1 MKMSKKLKKCDWCGK
16 MKNNVNHSYYAMSPI
31 IPKYE
36 EKITK
41 AIEKYGP
48 EWWTG
53 LEKDDEGLAEKLM
66 NYDQLTCTVG
76 RGNVCWDC
84 EVKDN
89 QNYEKYRPIVKDE
102 EEDPYGMLKIIAEEE
117 INDIE
122 GMNDWYMDVKERQ
135 KKSMKPI
142 NLKKDNDE

>member
-1 MKMSKKLKKCDWCGK
+1 MCFCNKKCDWCGK

-31 IPKYE
+31 QPKME
-36 EKITK
+36 EQIAK

-48 EWWTG
+48 EWWIG
-53 LEKDDEGLAEKLM
+53 LEKDDEDLAKKLSF
-66 NYDQLTCTVG
+66 YDQLTCTVG

-102 EEDPYGMLKIIAEEE
+102 EEDPYNMLKIVAEEE
-117 INDIE
+117 IDDIE
-122 GMNDWYMDVKERQ
+122 GMNDWYMDIKERQ
-135 KKSMKPI
+135 KKSMKPM